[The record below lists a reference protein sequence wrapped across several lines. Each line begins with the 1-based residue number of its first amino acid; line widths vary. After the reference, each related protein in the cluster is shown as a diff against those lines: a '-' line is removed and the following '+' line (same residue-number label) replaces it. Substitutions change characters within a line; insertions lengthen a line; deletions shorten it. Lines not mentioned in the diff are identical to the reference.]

1 MRNAIETQRLGGAH
15 RCAPPWSILTWHSY
29 ARYIEHRVKR
39 CAYVLL
45 NGNGNGMRAA
55 VKSFE
60 KISEI
65 FEGRVQTPLQIP
77 AQERSNPNVA
87 KKYPPVQT
95 DAPVHVDLLPGDNG
109 AAMAPR
115 HHSGGRI
122 Y

>member
-45 NGNGNGMRAA
+45 TGNGNGMRAA

-65 FEGRVQTPLQIP
+65 FGNL
-77 AQERSNPNVA
+77 ASLANFSNRARDGTNPF
-87 KKYPPVQT
+87 
-95 DAPVHVDLLPGDNG
+95 
-109 AAMAPR
+109 R
-115 HHSGGRI
+115 
-122 Y
+122 